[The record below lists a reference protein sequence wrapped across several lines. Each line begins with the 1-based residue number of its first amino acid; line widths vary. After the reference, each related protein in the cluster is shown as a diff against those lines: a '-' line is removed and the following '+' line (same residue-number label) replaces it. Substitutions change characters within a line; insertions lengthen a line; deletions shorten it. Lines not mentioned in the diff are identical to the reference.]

1 MKVKQLGEFIKEQR
15 EQSRLTL
22 RNLSE
27 KAGVSFPYLSQIERG
42 LRKPS
47 AEMLQAIA
55 KGLRISAETLYV
67 QAGILDKE
75 TKSDLRTQIMS
86 DSSITERQRQ
96 MLLEI
101 YEGFRAETAR
111 ERRKAR
117 RSTDKVTKV
126 RKAQGQM

>member
-67 QAGILDKE
+67 QAGILEKE

>member
-1 MKVKQLGEFIKEQR
+1 MKVKELGQFIKEQR

-22 RNLSE
+22 RSLSE
-27 KAGVSFPYLSQIERG
+27 VAGVSFPYLSQIERG

-67 QAGILDKE
+67 KAGILDQEPKG
-75 TKSDLRTQIMS
+75 DLRTQIMA
-86 DSSITERQRQ
+86 DTTITERQRQ

-101 YEGFRAETAR
+101 YDGFRAETKR

-117 RSTDKVTKV
+117 RTKQKVTKV
-126 RKAQGQM
+126 SGKAQGK